1 MFSSYCNEVGQ
12 KSELIKS
19 KVMPPRQ
26 ILQLSLSGPN
36 RMNLTPFIFHTHCI
50 YLFLIQIRAAF

>member
-26 ILQLSLSGPN
+26 IFQLSLSRPN

-50 YLFLIQIRAAF
+50 YLFLIQI